1 MDEPTSN
8 YDMESENQFND
19 FIRDNTDFDFYFVIT
34 HRKEI
39 LESVDKVIMIGEK
52 VQVIEKSKEE

>member
-19 FIRDNTDFDFYFVIT
+19 FIRANTDFDFYFVIT